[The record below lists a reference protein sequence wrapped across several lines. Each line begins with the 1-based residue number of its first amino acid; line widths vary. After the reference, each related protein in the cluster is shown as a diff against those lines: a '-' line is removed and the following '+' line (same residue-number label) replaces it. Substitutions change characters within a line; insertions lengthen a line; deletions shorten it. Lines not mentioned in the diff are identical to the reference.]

1 MNIIKYPKTLYLSG
15 STLKINK
22 LIIITVLTTVL
33 MSVNAFAETVR
44 AIKLNL
50 TYDGKTVEYRE
61 KEVKVWGLKDITVDQ
76 ANIGLK
82 GSPTRVFQTFTK
94 SLKAAGT
101 VVQLDAEESA
111 EYMLEKLK
119 EKFII

>member
-1 MNIIKYPKTLYLSG
+1 M
-15 STLKINK
+15 KINK

-101 VVQLDAEESA
+101 VVQLDPEESA
-111 EYMLEKLK
+111 NYMIEKLK

>member
-1 MNIIKYPKTLYLSG
+1 M
-15 STLKINK
+15 KINK

-61 KEVKVWGLKDITVDQ
+61 KEVKVWTLEELKDTVDM

-82 GSPTRVFQTFTK
+82 GSPTNVKQSFTK
-94 SLKAAGT
+94 QAKGAGT
-101 VVQLDAEESA
+101 VLKDASADEAVKAIIAKLEEK
-111 EYMLEKLK
+111 Y
-119 EKFII
+119 II

>member
-1 MNIIKYPKTLYLSG
+1 M
-15 STLKINK
+15 KINK

-61 KEVKVWGLKDITVDQ
+61 KEVKILGFEDLKDMFNPDY
-76 ANIGLK
+76 IGLN
-82 GSPTRVFQTFTK
+82 GSPTNVFK
-94 SLKAAGT
+94 SFPKQAKGKGEYYPDLSADEAVKTIVAK
-101 VVQLDAEESA
+101 LEE
-111 EYMLEKLK
+111 KH
-119 EKFII
+119 II